1 MIIDGSR
8 AADRT
13 SALILRFYAAYN
25 RRDVDGMLDCVS
37 EDVAHDANQGQRET
51 GKAALRAYLERTLR
65 CYQEELRDIVVL
77 TIDDGTRAAAEFV
90 QHGVYQET
98 EPGLPPAQ
106 GQRYVLPGGG
116 FFTVHLGKIAR
127 ASHYYNLHERASQIE
142 RAADGSSSGAPRTQ
156 HAE

>member
-25 RRDVDGMLDCVS
+25 RRDIDAMLDCVN
-37 EDVAHDANQGQRET
+37 EDVVHDVNQGQRET
-51 GKAALRAYLERTLR
+51 GKPALRAYLERILR

-77 TIDDGTRAAAEFV
+77 SIDDGTRAAVEFV

-98 EPGLPPAQ
+98 EPGLPPAR
-106 GQRYVLPGGG
+106 GQRYALPGGG
-116 FFTVHLGKIAR
+116 FFSVHMGKIAR
-127 ASHYYNLHERASQIE
+127 VAHHYNLHERASQLE
-142 RAADGSSSGAPRTQ
+142 RGS
-156 HAE
+156 

>member
-25 RRDVDGMLDCVS
+25 RGDVDGMLDCLS
-37 EDVAHDANQGQRET
+37 EDVVHDINQGQREI
-51 GKAALRAYLERTLR
+51 GKPAFRAYIQRILR

-77 TIDDGTRAAAEFV
+77 SIDDGTRAAAEFV
-90 QHGVYQET
+90 QHGVYRDTET
-98 EPGLPPAQ
+98 GLPPAS

-116 FFTVHLGKIAR
+116 FFSIHLGKIAR
-127 ASHYYNLHERASQIE
+127 VAHHYNLHERAAQIE
-142 RAADGSSSGAPRTQ
+142 RGP
-156 HAE
+156 

>member
-25 RRDVDGMLDCVS
+25 RRDIEGMLDCVND
-37 EDVAHDANQGQRET
+37 DVAHDVNHQRET
-51 GKAALRAYLERTLR
+51 GKAALRAYFERILR

-77 TIDDGTRAAAEFV
+77 SIDDGTRAAAEFV

-98 EPGLPPAQ
+98 EPGLPPAR
-106 GQRYVLPGGG
+106 GQQYALPGGG
-116 FFTVHLGKIAR
+116 FFTVHMGKIAR
-127 ASHYYNLHERASQIE
+127 VAHHYDRQERASQLE
-142 RAADGSSSGAPRTQ
+142 RGA
-156 HAE
+156 